1 MNDKYQRE
9 IWRKLI
15 HISSIILPVIFRYI
29 FLNNRKLMFLVLIPV
44 SLLLLVIEIIR
55 MECQPCNRLFRKILA
70 PVLRPQEETQ
80 FTGATYLLISSV
92 VCIGLFP
99 AEIAFVCLAFLA
111 VGDTF
116 AAVIGLSF
124 GKRKLAG
131 GKKSVEGSLACFVVT
146 FLFALFWLDPLVAL
160 TGAISATLAEMSGF
174 PLDDNLKIPIVSG
187 LGMSLTNIFV

>member
-1 MNDKYQRE
+1 
-9 IWRKLI
+9 
-15 HISSIILPVIFRYI
+15 
-29 FLNNRKLMFLVLIPV
+29 MFLVLIPL
-44 SLLLLVIEIIR
+44 SLLMLVIEMMR
-55 MECQPCNRLFRKILA
+55 MECKPCNRLFRKLFG
-70 PVLRPQEETQ
+70 PVLRQQEEVS

-116 AAVIGLSF
+116 AAVIGVSF

-131 GKKSVEGSLACFVVT
+131 GRKSVEGSLACFVVT
-146 FLFALFWLDPLVAL
+146 FLFALFWLYPLVAL
-160 TGAISATLAEMSGF
+160 TGAILATLAEMSGL

-187 LGMSLTNIFV
+187 LGMSLINIFV